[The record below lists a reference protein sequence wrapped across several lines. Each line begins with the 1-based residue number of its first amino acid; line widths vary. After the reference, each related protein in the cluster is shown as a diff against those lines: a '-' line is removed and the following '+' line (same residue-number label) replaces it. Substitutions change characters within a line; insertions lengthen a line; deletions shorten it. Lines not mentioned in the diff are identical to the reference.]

1 MRFIKSFYKLFESI
15 TNIVNNYWNI
25 TFNHGINHDLDDK
38 LKSRVGIT
46 EKEFE
51 LFLNSV
57 LLTCKN
63 EKLTGN
69 WVFVSMKKQIKIVSN
84 INYLKKRFYI
94 VTILGKNHKTKPQKN
109 IKLI

>member
-38 LKSRVGIT
+38 LNSRVGIT

-51 LFLNSV
+51 LFL
-57 LLTCKN
+57 
-63 EKLTGN
+63 
-69 WVFVSMKKQIKIVSN
+69 
-84 INYLKKRFYI
+84 KKRPSISVYPI
-94 VTILGKNHKTKPQKN
+94 YPNASELVPSSIKSLG
-109 IKLI
+109 LGVAVERYL